1 MWQHL
6 YFNPSKLLFETFN
19 SVMGFL
25 MVNVIENNNIMVKYW
40 LWGTSLYSCLYLIAS
55 KSNRGNNFSVVL
67 EGPLQE
73 YES

>member
-6 YFNPSKLLFETFN
+6 YFDPSKLFFETFN

-25 MVNVIENNNIMVKYW
+25 TINVMENNNIMVKYW
-40 LWGTSLYSCLYLIAS
+40 SWGTTLYRWLYLIAS
-55 KSNRGNNFSVVL
+55 KSNRGNNFSVIL
-67 EGPLQE
+67 KCLLQE